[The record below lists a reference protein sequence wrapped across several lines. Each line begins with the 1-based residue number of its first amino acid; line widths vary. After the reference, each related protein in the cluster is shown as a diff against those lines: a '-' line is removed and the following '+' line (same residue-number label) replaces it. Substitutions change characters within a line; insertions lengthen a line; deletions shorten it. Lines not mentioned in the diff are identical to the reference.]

1 MKNLLS
7 GARTVSFAYLTYKAI
22 DGVVK
27 GIRESKN
34 KEEMMITEDVEEKK
48 IGKKEITKVAAGGA
62 VASIVIAQYKTIRDM
77 QKDIE
82 KMKEIIY
89 DLL

>member
-1 MKNLLS
+1 MKKLLN
-7 GARTVSFAYLTYKAI
+7 GARTVAFAYLTYKAI

-27 GIRESKN
+27 AVKKSKD
-34 KEEMMITEDVEEKK
+34 EEEIMITDDIEEKK
-48 IGKKEITKVAAGGA
+48 IGKKEIAKMTAGGA
-62 VASIVIAQYKTIRDM
+62 VASLAIAQYKTIKDM

>member
-7 GARTVSFAYLTYKAI
+7 GARTVAFAYLTYKAI

-48 IGKKEITKVAAGGA
+48 IGK
-62 VASIVIAQYKTIRDM
+62 RNN
-77 QKDIE
+77 
-82 KMKEIIY
+82 
-89 DLL
+89 

>member
-1 MKNLLS
+1 MKNLLN
-7 GARTVSFAYLTYKAI
+7 GARTVAFAYLTYKAI

-27 GIRESKN
+27 AVK
-34 KEEMMITEDVEEKK
+34 KPKDDEEIMITDDIEEKK
-48 IGKKEITKVAAGGA
+48 IGKKEVAKIAAGGA
-62 VASIVIAQYKTIRDM
+62 VATLAVAQYKTIKNM

>member
-7 GARTVSFAYLTYKAI
+7 GARTVAFAYLTYKAI

-34 KEEMMITEDVEEKK
+34 KEEMVITEDVEEKK

-62 VASIVIAQYKTIRDM
+62 VASIVIAQYKTIRDI

-89 DLL
+89 DLF